1 MSGGHFDYQDM
12 RISDLIDILQRDNY
26 NTKKIEELLKSL
38 MNILHSYDRFMSVD
52 TNEGDF
58 KKDYYKELQNIKRL
72 LK

>member
-38 MNILHSYDRFMSVD
+38 MNILHSYDWFMSGD
-52 TNEGDF
+52 TNETCF
-58 KKDYYKELQNIKRL
+58 KKKYYEELQNIKRAVM
-72 LK
+72 